1 MNTHS
6 QIDVASAMQSLGQ
19 SRLAALSAPFL
30 EQVHPFA
37 AMNADAQALMCR
49 HLEHVFYSAGAEI
62 MGPDN
67 GPAAALILIEQGSVR
82 RRPLNEEPETVLES
96 GAYFPLA
103 PLLAQQP
110 ADAIYQALEDCYGY
124 RLSAAHFHE
133 VLAASPELAHDCA
146 RTLASQLS
154 EARQSLQTL
163 SARRSGEQRTL
174 HSPLT
179 ELGARDPLAVQPD
192 TPLRA
197 ALEQMSNRH
206 VGSVAVVDGERRP
219 IGIFTR
225 HDVLDRVVLGDPI
238 EERTLGDVM
247 SIKPHTLSEHATAYD
262 AVLAMAAHGI
272 RHILVVD
279 ADGRLTGVVSERD
292 LVVLQRSS
300 PWQIRQ
306 AIEAAR
312 DIAGLQRAAADV
324 RRLARAMLGQ
334 GIGSAQMTRFVSAL
348 NDALTRRVL
357 DINLEQHDL
366 FDVDWCWLA
375 FGSEGRDE
383 QTFATDQDNGIIFV
397 CNDFTDRDQLK
408 LRLLEFATAVNGDLD
423 RCGFPLC
430 QGQIMASNPA
440 WCLTIEEWEAQFSTW
455 VQSPEPTALLNATI
469 FFDFRPIHGKLDLA
483 GRLRRHLLNLTTS
496 TPLFLRAMAHNALDV
511 EPPLA
516 TFRDFRT
523 DLEPGHPGK
532 IDLKKYGARL
542 FVDAAR
548 IFALATGVGST
559 NTAQRLKQAAARL
572 NSRADEVE
580 AAVEAFDFIQ
590 MLRLRHQPEEGAAPH
605 GNANLMAPDSLNELD
620 RRILKEA
627 FKQAKKLQLRLK
639 LDYQT
644 G

>member
-1 MNTHS
+1 M
-6 QIDVASAMQSLGQ
+6 AALRALGQ
-19 SRLAALSAPFL
+19 ARLAALPAPYIAAL
-30 EQVHPFA
+30 QPFA
-37 AMNADAQALMCR
+37 DMGAEAQALMCR
-49 HLEHVFYSAGAEI
+49 HLEQVFFPAGAEI
-62 MGPDN
+62 LGPDS
-67 GPAAALILIEQGSVR
+67 GAAGNFYLIERGAVR
-82 RRPLNEEPETVLES
+82 RRPLAEAAETTLKA
-96 GAYFPLA
+96 GDFFPLA
-103 PLLAQQP
+103 ALLAGQP
-110 ADAIYQALEDCYGY
+110 ADAVFVASEDCYCY
-124 RLSAAHFHE
+124 RLTAEYFQAL
-133 VLAASPELAHDCA
+133 LAASGELARYCT
-146 RTLASQLS
+146 RTLARQLS

-163 SARRSGEQRTL
+163 SARRGGEQRSL

-179 ELGARDPLAVQPD
+179 ELGSREPLAVTAE

-197 ALEQMSNRH
+197 ALEQMSARG
-206 VGSVAVVDGERRP
+206 VGSLVVIDGERRP

-225 HDVLDRVVLGDPI
+225 HDVLDRVVLAAG
-238 EERTLGDVM
+238 EGVATLGEVM
-247 SIKPHTLSEHATAYD
+247 SVKPHTLPEHATAYD

-292 LVVLQRSS
+292 LVALQRSS

-306 AIEAAR
+306 AIEAAS

-324 RRLARAMLGQ
+324 RRLARSMLGQ

-357 DINLEQHDL
+357 AINLERHDL
-366 FDVDWCWLA
+366 YEIDWCWLA

-397 CNDFTDRDQLK
+397 CNDFCDRDQLK
-408 LRLLEFATAVNGDLD
+408 LRLLEFAGDVNADLD

-430 QGQIMASNPA
+430 QGKVMASNPE

-469 FFDFRPIHGKLDLA
+469 FFDFRPIYGKHDLA
-483 GRLRRHLLNLTTS
+483 ERLRRHLVNLTTT

-523 DLEPGHPGK
+523 DLEPGQPGM
-532 IDLKKYGARL
+532 IDLKKYGSRL

-548 IFALATGVGST
+548 ILALAAGVRAT
-559 NTAQRLKQAAARL
+559 NTAQRLKQAAART
-572 NSRADEVE
+572 NARADEVE
-580 AAVEAFDFIQ
+580 AAIEAFDFIQ
-590 MLRLRHQPEEGAAPH
+590 LLRLRHQPGEGAAAH
-605 GNANLMAPDSLNELD
+605 GNANLMSPDELNELD